1 MADLSLSDWLV
12 EQSLRTGQSPEYK
25 RAELDRSPCPQCQH
39 RRHPRW
45 RCVLSNGVSCNC
57 PSPSIRAFDCD

>member
-12 EQSLRTGQSPEYK
+12 EQSLRTGQSSEYK

-39 RRHPRW
+39 DRHPQG
-45 RCVLSNGVSCNC
+45 RCGCDC
-57 PSPSIRAFDCD
+57 PSPTIRAFDCD